1 MIGASQWTMMKSNW
15 MLSLALLALLALLIL
30 RAVAFAQE
38 NATVTAVPDDTGERD
53 PLLTVVPLYPEKA
66 RRARVEGEV
75 QVCFNVSRTGKTSWV
90 AVRSSTNRI
99 FEKPSRDAVNAS
111 TYRPLAADKTLS
123 GIKTC
128 RTFRFHLTAV
138 AIELPAQAPG

>member
-1 MIGASQWTMMKSNW
+1 MKS
-15 MLSLALLALLALLIL
+15 SPIQIVLLLVLG
-30 RAVAFAQE
+30 AVAIADE
-38 NATVTAVPDDTGERD
+38 SAEVTAVPDDSGDRE
-53 PLLTVVPLYPEKA
+53 PLLTVVPVYPEKA
-66 RRARVEGEV
+66 RRARLEGEV

-111 TYRPLAADKTLS
+111 TYRPLAADKVLS

-128 RTFRFHLTAV
+128 RTFRFHLTPV
-138 AIELPAQAPG
+138 AIEMPAQAPG